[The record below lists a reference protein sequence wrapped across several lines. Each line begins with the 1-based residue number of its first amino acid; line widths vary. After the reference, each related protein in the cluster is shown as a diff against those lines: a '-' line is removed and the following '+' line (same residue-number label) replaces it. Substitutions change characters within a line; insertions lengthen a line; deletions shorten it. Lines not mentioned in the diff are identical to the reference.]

1 MSRAVLLTNPAGRT
15 IAVLLVA
22 PNGRRYLLKRPLAGA
37 VVSATRSLLEVR
49 P

>member
-1 MSRAVLLTNPAGRT
+1 MRRAVLLTNAAGRT

-22 PNGRRYLLKRPLAGA
+22 PNGRRYFLTRPRGGQ
-37 VVSATRSLLEVR
+37 TRSGSLTEVR